1 MTENA
6 FESIPILHNAIY
18 RRCKR
23 QEKICGHHRH
33 FLFFFVSV
41 KCFSR
46 KCLGQSNLLPTRCSV
61 NISILGSIQNKH
73 GVTHYRDWHPN
84 FTRSHMGPL
93 VSASL
98 TFVPLI
104 STTLTLYQLYSPFCF
119 YFKLTL
125 CLKVFIA
132 VRRHHDQSN
141 YCKSKHLIGT
151 GLQFQGFSPLYSRWG
166 DWQHA
171 GRHRLQ
177 EP

>member
-1 MTENA
+1 
-6 FESIPILHNAIY
+6 
-18 RRCKR
+18 
-23 QEKICGHHRH
+23 
-33 FLFFFVSV
+33 
-41 KCFSR
+41 
-46 KCLGQSNLLPTRCSV
+46 
-61 NISILGSIQNKH
+61 
-73 GVTHYRDWHPN
+73 
-84 FTRSHMGPL
+84 MGPL

-98 TFVPLI
+98 SFVPLI

-171 GRHRLQ
+171 GRHSAAGAIEFYILIWRQSGRDALLHWEENEQ
-177 EP
+177 